1 MKVLPFRSRWA
12 LSGWFASCCQ
22 KIFPR
27 TSRWVTRFCSTT
39 STRWPGSTT
48 ASLGAAR
55 PVRVQSGLPS
65 RPNAVTVPT
74 WGWTISV

>member
-1 MKVLPFRSRWA
+1 
-12 LSGWFASCCQ
+12 
-22 KIFPR
+22 
-27 TSRWVTRFCSTT
+27 VTRFCSTT